1 MKTQLCS
8 LLATGLSLLAVHS
21 LAADFDGSKP
31 LLCATQAAL
40 DCSRGDE
47 CASGLPEDIGAP
59 TFMRVDLAKKAVI
72 GPHKTSDILLQDKS
86 SNQLLLQGREASF
99 GWTIAIHQQSGEM
112 TVTLTN
118 RNGAYVL
125 YGACTVP

>member
-1 MKTQLCS
+1 MKKIRNLV
-8 LLATGLSLLAVHS
+8 LLSLSLLAVPA

-40 DCSRGDE
+40 DCARGDT
-47 CASGLPEDIGAP
+47 CTPGLPEEIGAP
-59 TFMRVDLAKKAVI
+59 AFMRLDLAKKTVI
-72 GPHKTSDILLQDKS
+72 GPQTTSEIMLQDKS
-86 SNQLLLQGREASF
+86 GKQLLLQGREGGF
-99 GWTIAIHQQSGEM
+99 GWTIVVDQQSGEL

-125 YGACTVP
+125 YGACTVI

>member
-1 MKTQLCS
+1 MKIIRNLVLSGLT
-8 LLATGLSLLAVHS
+8 LLATSG

-40 DCSRGDE
+40 DCARGDD
-47 CASGLPEDIGAP
+47 CAAGLPEEIGAP
-59 TFMRVDLAKKAVI
+59 SFMRIDLAKKSVI
-72 GPHKTSDILLQDKS
+72 GPQNTTEILLQDKS
-86 SNQLLLQGREASF
+86 GKQLLLQGRESGF
-99 GWTIAIHQQSGEM
+99 GWTIVVDQQSGEL

-125 YGACTVP
+125 YGACSVI

>member
-1 MKTQLCS
+1 VKNIRNLV
-8 LLATGLSLLAVHS
+8 LLSLSLLALPA

-40 DCSRGDE
+40 DCSRGDD
-47 CASGLPEDIGAP
+47 CAAGLPEEIGAP
-59 TFMRVDLAKKAVI
+59 AFMRLDLAKKTVI
-72 GPHKTSDILLQDKS
+72 GPQTTSEILLQDKS
-86 SNQLLLQGREASF
+86 GKQLLLQGREAGF
-99 GWTIAIHQQSGEM
+99 GWTIVVDQQSGEL

-125 YGACTVP
+125 YGACTVL

>member
-1 MKTQLCS
+1 MKNFRNLVLSGLT
-8 LLATGLSLLAVHS
+8 LLATSA

-40 DCSRGDE
+40 DCARGED
-47 CASGLPEDIGAP
+47 CTSGLPEDIGAP
-59 TFMRVDLAKKAVI
+59 TFMRIDLAKKSVI
-72 GPHKTSDILLQDKS
+72 GPQTTSEILLQDKS
-86 SNQLLLQGREASF
+86 GKQLLLQGRESGF
-99 GWTIAIHQQSGEM
+99 GWTIVIDQPSGEL

-125 YGACTVP
+125 YGACTAI